1 MSKRQAA
8 LFFFGATA
16 VFLLVF
22 LGMTVHSH
30 TRFPEL
36 TNEDRIDEAVL
47 RGKDVW
53 HHGNCVNC
61 HTLLGEGAY
70 FAPDLTRITA
80 HRGEAYL
87 TTFMQDPARF
97 YSEEEHRRLMTNP
110 NLSEQEISDLLAFLD
125 WIDGIDNFNW
135 PPRPI
140 LVSGSLPGTPG
151 PAHTPASETG
161 DDPVAQGEA
170 LFRTS
175 PAACFTCHSTSPGVN
190 MAGPSLA
197 GIGARAAQLI
207 GSAEYAGAA
216 QDTAGYLRESIVQP
230 SAHLV
235 PGTLYSADG
244 RSFMPDNY
252 ESILTAEQVDQL
264 VAYLMTLR

>member
-8 LFFFGATA
+8 WFFFGATA
-16 VFLLVF
+16 LFLVVF

-30 TRFPEL
+30 TRFPAL
-36 TNEDRIDEAVL
+36 TNDDRIDETVMA
-47 RGKDVW
+47 GNEVW
-53 HHGNCVNC
+53 HRKNCINC

-70 FAPDLTRITA
+70 YAPDLTRITA
-80 HRGEAYL
+80 HRGTAYL
-87 TTFMQDPARF
+87 TAFLQDPARF
-97 YSEEEHRRLMTNP
+97 YSEAEHRRLMTNP
-110 NLSEQEISDLLAFLD
+110 KLTEAEISELLAFLG

-140 LVSGSLPGTPG
+140 LVSGGLPGTTG
-151 PAHTPASETG
+151 GTAAPAAAS

-170 LFRTS
+170 LFRAA
-175 PAACFTCHSTSPGVN
+175 PAACYACHSTAPGVA

-197 GIGARAAQLI
+197 GIGARASEWVTSAGYT
-207 GSAEYAGAA
+207 GSATDA
-216 QDTAGYLRESIVQP
+216 AGYIRESLLTP

-235 PGTLYSADG
+235 PGTLYSASG

-252 ESILTAEQVDQL
+252 GTVLSSEQVEQL
-264 VAYLMTLR
+264 VTYLMTLR